1 VCLKCVFLSVAVYYY
16 LVPCVYCHFVMKLCL
31 YRACSSGSML
41 GARGH
46 STPNLAQA
54 PKFLIGFIVIS
65 LSRCCF
71 PNDEG
76 QAPKYFFPR
85 TATAGMFTTHWQEH
99 IVSADVEADTFVSNR
114 FYVGTFQ
121 SDVGGSNF
129 LLEDNWTTFVK
140 ARLNCSLAGSYPFY
154 FNELQ
159 STHFSVD
166 EQLIYAVF
174 TTSP

>member
-1 VCLKCVFLSVAVYYY
+1 LRRVLSS
-16 LVPCVYCHFVMKLCL
+16 KL
-31 YRACSSGSML
+31 
-41 GARGH
+41 
-46 STPNLAQA
+46 
-54 PKFLIGFIVIS
+54 
-65 LSRCCF
+65 
-71 PNDEG
+71 
-76 QAPKYFFPR
+76 
-85 TATAGMFTTHWQEH
+85 GM
-99 IVSADVEADTFVSNR
+99 
-114 FYVGTFQ
+114 FQ

-140 ARLNCSLAGSYPFY
+140 ARLNCSLPGSYPFY